1 MCEALS
7 DKDAVEIVKHI
18 DNLHY
23 VLIAKTP
30 SENSVEASNDG
41 TSTITRDTNRPEWT
55 LGSFAKLPEAKE
67 ANLSLIELASLR
79 LYTTSTF
86 ALINR
91 PLRASG
97 TKLADELRS
106 SRHPLAITTAHIG
119 KGLKKLRALNF
130 RDIEEKDDGEYNAP
144 KGLSEYLWRGMKD
157 VVVNDEFMSYG
168 GSELG
173 CMSTSESL
181 KIIAN
186 YAYSSSPLL
195 FRIKVETPMDRGARL
210 KWLSVYP
217 DEDEVLYPPLTY
229 LKPMLK
235 QKIKGMG
242 GEVVTLKAV
251 FPS

>member
-1 MCEALS
+1 M
-7 DKDAVEIVKHI
+7 
-18 DNLHY
+18 
-23 VLIAKTP
+23 
-30 SENSVEASNDG
+30 
-41 TSTITRDTNRPEWT
+41 
-55 LGSFAKLPEAKE
+55 
-67 ANLSLIELASLR
+67 
-79 LYTTSTF
+79 
-86 ALINR
+86 
-91 PLRASG
+91 
-97 TKLADELRS
+97 
-106 SRHPLAITTAHIG
+106 
-119 KGLKKLRALNF
+119 
-130 RDIEEKDDGEYNAP
+130 
-144 KGLSEYLWRGMKD
+144 
-157 VVVNDEFMSYG
+157 NDEFMSYG

-217 DEDEVLYPPLTY
+217 DEDEGARRASRACMSCTRTPPRITRLHLPLSRGSLSAPPPDLATAVLYPPLTY